1 MWGLFS
7 LVNTK
12 KLGGRIMEQTYF
24 VELCRGNGKTVDIM
38 AYIRTTDRAIAY
50 QAFDSYI
57 EDIRYDR
64 ANGADGVR
72 IYKGRFYEEA
82 ELVESYIRLTEVR
95 V

>member
-1 MWGLFS
+1 
-7 LVNTK
+7 
-12 KLGGRIMEQTYF
+12 MEITYF
-24 VELCRGNGKTVDIM
+24 VELTKGNGKTVDVT

-82 ELVESYIRLTEVR
+82 DLVESYIRFTEVR
-95 V
+95 I

>member
-1 MWGLFS
+1 
-7 LVNTK
+7 
-12 KLGGRIMEQTYF
+12 MEITYF
-24 VELCRGNGKTVDIM
+24 VELTKSNGKTVDVT

-72 IYKGRFYEEA
+72 LYKGRFYEEA
-82 ELVESYIRLTEVR
+82 DLVESYIRFTEVR
-95 V
+95 I